1 MSFVTQFLQ
10 GLFLHYQGKVTQIDA
25 TVQDARDLLCVAI
38 SSVMCANGYRFRGD
52 SLVVASR
59 NVMYYDFAVR
69 PPPIPAAASRLPV
82 FSDEAMESDAPDEM
96 QPAHA
101 EADLFEE
108 DDDE

>member
-1 MSFVTQFLQ
+1 MP
-10 GLFLHYQGKVTQIDA
+10 A
-25 TVQDARDLLCVAI
+25 TCRALPYLAGCVLTGTG
-38 SSVMCANGYRFRGD
+38 SVATH
-52 SLVVASR
+52 SVVASR